1 MTNSLVS
8 FPDPTEGLGMRLP
21 SDLIYLTNCL
31 QVSAT
36 LEHSYAVMD
45 NASYFLTVVM
55 GLKNVLMA
63 VMR

>member
-8 FPDPTEGLGMRLP
+8 FPDPTEGLGTRLP

-36 LEHSYAVMD
+36 LELSSAAMD

-55 GLKNVLMA
+55 GLKIALMA